1 MTRWVQEGYWGRFFL
16 RLSEDGLLQF
26 QIPMPSGRWRLL
38 QVDLTPGD
46 GGGARLTTFE
56 KYDNDHI
63 FAPGVVP
70 GGVRLPGSPA
80 PTAYGVPVGGEPP
93 RGSPSR
99 IAGGPPQA
107 RLVDV
112 LRSYNDG
119 PDITEKPPPSDD
131 EP

>member
-1 MTRWVQEGYWGRFFL
+1 MTRWIQEGYWGRFFL

-26 QIPMPSGRWRLL
+26 QMPMPRGRWRLV
-38 QVDLTPGD
+38 QIDLFPAD
-46 GGGARLTTFE
+46 GGGAKLTTFE
-56 KYDNDHI
+56 KYDNDAL

-80 PTAYGVPVGGEPP
+80 PTAYGVPVGEPPP
-93 RGSPSR
+93 RGTPSR
-99 IAGGPPQA
+99 VAGGPPQA

-112 LRSYNDG
+112 LRSYNGG

>member
-56 KYDNDHI
+56 KYDNDYI

-80 PTAYGVPVGGEPP
+80 PTAYGVPVGVEPP